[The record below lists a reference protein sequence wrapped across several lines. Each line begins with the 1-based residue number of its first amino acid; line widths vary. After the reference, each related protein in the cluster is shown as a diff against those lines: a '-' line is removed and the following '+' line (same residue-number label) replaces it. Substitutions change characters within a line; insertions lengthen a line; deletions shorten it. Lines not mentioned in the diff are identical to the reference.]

1 MSTRIA
7 LGVRLRAHT
16 KLYYLDPYSLN
27 YRRYVHAGFLKFF
40 DSIKYTILMSIV
52 SEVLNT
58 QVAAAATAPSS
69 SRKVVFVGHSLGGAA
84 ASLAAAATLSNFGGT
99 FPVECHTF
107 GSPQGATPG

>member
-1 MSTRIA
+1 M
-7 LGVRLRAHT
+7 
-16 KLYYLDPYSLN
+16 
-27 YRRYVHAGFLKFF
+27 HAGFLKFF

-58 QVAAAATAPSS
+58 QATAPSS